1 MLTPKDIEE
10 YPLEKAAFGGYKC
23 EAVDAFLDRIAA
35 DYKQLTEENE
45 TLTKKITVLVE
56 KIAEYR
62 KDEDYIKDALVDAQ
76 RLVNKSLTDAEAR
89 AEQIISEANRVA
101 TEMVDTAEK
110 RVADANA
117 HFEMIRVEVNDFK
130 SQLLT
135 TYKSHIEIISA
146 LPNYEKP
153 EPEQEEEVRELEIVT
168 RRCGGRACWMQ
179 EAEQETAVAEAAE
192 AALPEE
198 DPEEDD
204 EKFNSINFG

>member
-76 RLVNKSLTDAEAR
+76 RLVNKSLTDAESR
-89 AEQIISEANRVA
+89 AEQIIGEANRVA

-153 EPEQEEEVRELEIVT
+153 SRSRKKSASLRSYPPTRRKNPPRSRKRFRAEPE
-168 RRCGGRACWMQ
+168 
-179 EAEQETAVAEAAE
+179 AEPE

-198 DPEEDD
+198 PEEDD

>member
-23 EAVDAFLDRIAA
+23 EAVVAFLDRFAA

-153 EPEQEEEVRELEIVT
+153 EPEQEEEVRELEIVP
-168 RRCGGRACWMQ
+168 ADAEDESADA

>member
-76 RLVNKSLTDAEAR
+76 RLVNKSLTGRGSPCGA
-89 AEQIISEANRVA
+89 IISEANRVA

-153 EPEQEEEVRELEIVT
+153 EPEQEEEVRELEIVP
-168 RRCGGRACWMQ
+168 ADAEDEPADA

>member
-117 HFEMIRVEVNDFK
+117 HFEMSRVEVNDFK

-153 EPEQEEEVRELEIVT
+153 EPEQEEEVRELEIVP
-168 RRCGGRACWMQ
+168 ADAEDESADA

>member
-76 RLVNKSLTDAEAR
+76 RLVNKSLTDAESR
-89 AEQIISEANRVA
+89 AEQIIGEANRVA

-153 EPEQEEEVRELEIVT
+153 EPEQEEVRELEIVP
-168 RRCGGRACWMQ
+168 ADAEEESAAEPEAVSAEP
-179 EAEQETAVAEAAE
+179 EAEPE

-198 DPEEDD
+198 PEEDD

>member
-153 EPEQEEEVRELEIVT
+153 EPEQEEEVRELEIVP
-168 RRCGGRACWMQ
+168 ADAEDESADA
-179 EAEQETAVAEAAE
+179 EAEQETAVARQPKRRCRKKI
-192 AALPEE
+192 L
-198 DPEEDD
+198 
-204 EKFNSINFG
+204 KRTTKSSIPSTLG

>member
-89 AEQIISEANRVA
+89 AEQIISEANRVGDRNGRHGREA
-101 TEMVDTAEK
+101 RRGCK
-110 RVADANA
+110 C
-117 HFEMIRVEVNDFK
+117 
-130 SQLLT
+130 
-135 TYKSHIEIISA
+135 A
-146 LPNYEKP
+146 L
-153 EPEQEEEVRELEIVT
+153 
-168 RRCGGRACWMQ
+168 
-179 EAEQETAVAEAAE
+179 
-192 AALPEE
+192 
-198 DPEEDD
+198 
-204 EKFNSINFG
+204 

>member
-10 YPLEKAAFGGYKC
+10 YPLEKATFGGYKC

-45 TLTKKITVLVE
+45 SLTKKITVLVE
-56 KIAEYR
+56 KIAQYR
-62 KDEDYIKDALVDAQ
+62 KDEDYIKDALVDAK
-76 RLVNKSLTDAEAR
+76 RSVDKSLSEAEAQAEKIIGDAER
-89 AEQIISEANRVA
+89 AA
-101 TEMVDTAEK
+101 TEMISAAEK
-110 RVADANA
+110 RVAEANA

-153 EPEQEEEVRELEIVT
+153 EEEPEEEGVRELELVP
-168 RRCGGRACWMQ
+168 AEE
-179 EAEQETAVAEAAE
+179 EAPAAEDESAVDSAEYEEAA
-192 AALPEE
+192 AEE
-198 DPEEDD
+198 TEQVDEDED
-204 EKFNSINFG
+204 KFNSINFG